1 MLGFIY
7 HDISPPY
14 GRLKLSLIPGD
25 PHTGNRRDVP
35 APPTGSAYQ
44 NGSNLVYIEWYGT
57 GKIPELATTGEPET
71 MLPRAITDADAL
83 SLKPF

>member
-7 HDISPPY
+7 TIYPPY

-57 GKIPELATTGEPET
+57 GKDPGTSNNRRTGNDAT
-71 MLPRAITDADAL
+71 PRHD
-83 SLKPF
+83 